1 MGGVSNKMAFWTIEK
16 VEALA
21 TLWESKKELYDV
33 KSKDYKDRNKR
44 KLACQEIAQALET
57 TGECDMYV
65 CVDIYLGPVY
75 KPAILL

>member
-1 MGGVSNKMAFWTIEK
+1 MGGVSNKMAFWTTEK

-21 TLWESKKELYDV
+21 TLWESKKELYVV

-57 TGECDMYV
+57 TGEYTL
-65 CVDIYLGPVY
+65 CVYIYIY
-75 KPAILL
+75 IYIYQA